1 MQEFNFMGSD
11 AANKP
16 EPIKAKGNIVGSAS
30 QKMCL
35 FRLLSFFVDIS
46 KSAMVLK
53 LYLVSRE
60 IMMYA
65 FSRCISRQ
73 DLDYYAQ
80 KIKVLYQLMKEH
92 FSHIRITPKFHYLLH
107 YPSMTAKFG
116 PLCNLWCMRFEAKH
130 QYFKALASNI
140 GSFRNIAFTLA
151 TRHQLSHCYN
161 FSNKEVLESR
171 MFVNSGKS
179 ILINSLP
186 THVQQFVYYN
196 KTKIWSSSEVVIDTC
211 TLSTGALIII
221 DFINDGDPVFLKIEH
236 LLIPHTGH
244 LDIIGNYYCLFDSS
258 KNIMLMK

>member
-1 MQEFNFMGSD
+1 MHDCMEGVIPTITEAIISSLVNAKITTIAQLNNNMQEFNFMGLD
-11 AANKP
+11 AVNKP
-16 EPIKAKGNIVGSAS
+16 ESIKAKGNTVGSAS

-35 FRLLSFFVDIS
+35 FRLLPFFVDIS

-60 IMMYA
+60 IMMHA

-92 FSHIRITPKFHYLLH
+92 FSHIRITPKFYYLLH
-107 YPSMTAKFG
+107 YPSMTAKFE
-116 PLCNLWCMRFEAKH
+116 PLRNLWCMRFEAKH

-140 GSFRNIAFTLA
+140 GSFRNITFTLA

-171 MFVNSGKS
+171 MCVNNRKS
-179 ILINSLP
+179 ILIN
-186 THVQQFVYYN
+186 VVNKFVTN
-196 KTKIWSSSEVVIDTC
+196 PRATI
-211 TLSTGALIII
+211 
-221 DFINDGDPVFLKIEH
+221 F
-236 LLIPHTGH
+236 
-244 LDIIGNYYCLFDSS
+244 
-258 KNIMLMK
+258 MLQ